1 MNIDFLTKK
10 DFDLLDN
17 KLSKILEVLEEKKK
31 AEPTD
36 WMKST
41 DVKNILDC
49 SDGSLNNYRSKGLS
63 LYTQIGGT
71 YYYSRIAVNS
81 ILLQS

>member
-1 MNIDFLTKK
+1 MNIDFVTKQ

-36 WMKST
+36 WMKSA
-41 DVKNILDC
+41 DVKKDTRL
-49 SDGSLNNYRSKGLS
+49 
-63 LYTQIGGT
+63 
-71 YYYSRIAVNS
+71 
-81 ILLQS
+81 